1 MALIFAAPLWLPLI
15 LLPPLLLLFMKKM
28 KAVRQSEHLLP
39 PSPPGLPILGNLHQL
54 SSLPHQ
60 SMWQLSKKYGP
71 VMLLRL
77 GQIPTLVISSAEAAR
92 EVLKVHDLA
101 FCSRPLLS
109 GTGRLT
115 YNYLDIAF
123 SPYNDHWRNMRKI
136 VTLELFSLK
145 KVQSFRFIREEEV
158 GFLVN
163 SLSESSALA
172 APVDLTQ
179 KKVYALVANIT
190 FRVAFGFDY
199 RGTNFDRDRFH
210 EVVHETEAVAGSIS
224 ADEYIPY
231 LGWIVDW
238 LTGHRAKDGKSFPRH
253 AIDNHLQPGRKKC
266 HDDMIDVLLAIE
278 KEQTEV
284 GASQF
289 TRDNIKAILMNL
301 FLAGVDTS
309 SLTVNWAMA
318 ELVRN
323 PRVMKKVQDEVRK
336 WVGKK
341 GRVTEDDV
349 HQLEYLR
356 MVIKETLRLHPP
368 GPLLIPRETM
378 SHCKVSGYNIYPK
391 TLVHVNVW
399 AIGRDPRYWKDP
411 EEFFPERFLD
421 SSYDFNGQSF
431 EYLPFGSGRRIC
443 PGIHMGSITV
453 EIILSNLLYCFDW
466 ILPNGLQ
473 KEDIN
478 MEEKAGVSLAPCKK
492 TPAHLMWTC
501 GCGHAQEKPKRY
513 CSITATVPGAF

>member
-1 MALIFAAPLWLPLI
+1 MALIYAVPLWLPLI
-15 LLPPLLLLFMKKM
+15 FLPPLLLLFMKKM
-28 KAVRQSEHLLP
+28 KVVRQSEQLLP
-39 PSPPGLPILGNLHQL
+39 PSPPRLPILGNLHQL

-60 SMWQLSKKYGP
+60 SMCHLSKKYGP

-101 FCSRPLLS
+101 FCSRPMLS
-109 GTGRLT
+109 GIGRLT

-136 VTLELFSLK
+136 VSLELLSLK
-145 KVQSFRFIREEEV
+145 KVQSFGFIREEEV

-179 KKVYALVANIT
+179 KVYALIANIS
-190 FRVAFGFDY
+190 FKVAYGLDY

-210 EVVHETEAVAGSIS
+210 EVVHDTEAVLGSIS

-238 LTGHRAKDGKSFPRH
+238 LTGHRAKMERVFHELDTFFQH

-266 HDDMIDVLLAIE
+266 QDDMIDVLLRIE

-301 FLAGVDTS
+301 FVAGVDTS

-368 GPLLIPRETM
+368 GPLLIQEN
-378 SHCKVSGYNIYPK
+378 H

-399 AIGRDPRYWKDP
+399 AIGRDPKYWKNP
-411 EEFFPERFLD
+411 EQFFPERFLD
-421 SSYDFNGQSF
+421 SSYDFNGQRF

-443 PGIHMGSITV
+443 PGILMGSITV
-453 EIILSNLLYCFDW
+453 EIILSKSLVLFDW
-466 ILPNGLQ
+466 ILPNGLK
-473 KEDIN
+473 KEDMN

-492 TPAHLMWTC
+492 TPVIL
-501 GCGHAQEKPKRY
+501 
-513 CSITATVPGAF
+513 VPVSYLQ

>member
-1 MALIFAAPLWLPLI
+1 MALIDAAPLWLPLI
-15 LLPPLLLLFMKKM
+15 LLLPLLLLFMKKM
-28 KAVRQSEHLLP
+28 RVVRQSEQLLP
-39 PSPPGLPILGNLHQL
+39 PCPPRLPILGNLHQL

-60 SMWQLSKKYGP
+60 SMWHLSKKYGP

-77 GQIPTLVISSAEAAR
+77 GHIPALVISSAEAAR

-101 FCSRPLLS
+101 FCSRPLL
-109 GTGRLT
+109 T
-115 YNYLDIAF
+115 DIAS
-123 SPYNDHWRNMRKI
+123 SPYSDHWRNMRKI

-145 KVQSFRFIREEEV
+145 KVKSFRFIREEEV
-158 GFLVN
+158 GCLLN

-179 KKVYALVANIT
+179 KVYALVASIT
-190 FRVAFGFDY
+190 FRVAYGLDY
-199 RGTNFDRDRFH
+199 RSTNFDRDRFH
-210 EVVHETEAVAGSIS
+210 EVVHETEAVVGSIS

-238 LTGHRAKDGKSFPRH
+238 LTGHRARMERVFHELDTFFQH

-266 HDDMIDVLLAIE
+266 QDDMIDVLLTIE

-289 TRDNIKAILMNL
+289 TRDNIKAILLNI
-301 FLAGVDTS
+301 FLGGVDTS
-309 SLTVNWAMA
+309 SLTVTWAMA
-318 ELVRN
+318 ELVKN

-341 GRVTEDDV
+341 GRVTEGDV
-349 HQLEYLR
+349 DQLEYLK

-368 GPLLIPRETM
+368 APLLIPRETM

-399 AIGRDPRYWKDP
+399 AIGRDPKYWKDP

-421 SSYDFNGQSF
+421 SSHDFNGQSF

-466 ILPNGLQ
+466 ILPHGLQ
-473 KEDIN
+473 KEDMN
-478 MEEKAGVSLAPCKK
+478 MEEKAGVSLAPAKK
-492 TPAHLMWTC
+492 TPVIL
-501 GCGHAQEKPKRY
+501 
-513 CSITATVPGAF
+513 VPVNYLQ

>member
-1 MALIFAAPLWLPLI
+1 MALYAVPLWLPLI
-15 LLPPLLLLFMKKM
+15 LLLPLLLLFMKRM
-28 KAVRQSEHLLP
+28 KDAGQSEQLLP
-39 PSPPGLPILGNLHQL
+39 PGPPKLPILGNLHQL

-60 SMWQLSKKYGP
+60 SMLHLSKKYGP

-77 GQIPTLVISSAEAAR
+77 GQIPTVVISSAEAER

-109 GTGRLT
+109 GAGRLT

-123 SPYNDHWRNMRKI
+123 SPYSDHWRNMRKI
-136 VTLELFSLK
+136 TTLELFSLK
-145 KVQSFRFIREEEV
+145 RVQSFRFIREEEV

-172 APVDLTQ
+172 APVDITQ
-179 KKVYALVANIT
+179 KVYALVANIT
-190 FRVAFGFDY
+190 FRVAYGFDY
-199 RGTNFDRDRFH
+199 RGTSFDRDRFH
-210 EVVHETEAVAGSIS
+210 EVVHDTEVVGGSIS

-238 LTGHRAKDGKSFPRH
+238 LTGHRARMERVFHELDTFFQH
-253 AIDNHLQPGRKKC
+253 VIDNHLKPGRIK
-266 HDDMIDVLLAIE
+266 DQDVMIDVLLRIE
-278 KEQTEV
+278 KEQNEL

-289 TRDNIKAILMNL
+289 TRDNIKAILLNL
-301 FLAGVDTS
+301 FLGGVDTS

-336 WVGKK
+336 CVGKK
-341 GRVTEDDV
+341 GRVTEGDV
-349 HQLEYLR
+349 DQLEYLR

-368 GPLLIPRETM
+368 APLLLPREAR
-378 SHCKVSGYNIYPK
+378 SHCIVSGYNIYPK

-399 AIGRDPRYWKDP
+399 AIGRDPKYWRDP

-421 SSYDFNGQSF
+421 SSCDFNGQSF

-453 EIILSNLLYCFDW
+453 EIILSNLLHCFDW
-466 ILPNGLQ
+466 ILPHGMQ

-478 MEEKAGVSLAPCKK
+478 MEEKAGVSLAPSKK
-492 TPAHLMWTC
+492 TSVIL
-501 GCGHAQEKPKRY
+501 
-513 CSITATVPGAF
+513 VPVNYLQ